1 MRSLAAIFTR
11 SARESACIFCLI
23 CPSYFDTDMS
33 AVKNFPFSRREKSK
47 IQFRADFFNLFN
59 RVPFNNPITSNVSS
73 AFGRITNAG
82 NAREF
87 QLALRLDF

>member
-1 MRSLAAIFTR
+1 VAPAIYGTFGNSGRNSLM
-11 SARESACIFCLI
+11 

-47 IQFRADFFNLFN
+47 VQFRADFFNLFN

-73 AFGRITNAG
+73 VFGRITNAG
-82 NAREF
+82 NARQV
-87 QLALRLDF
+87 QLALRLEF